1 MTFLSDDDAAL
12 PISSLTGDEVIC
24 VDRDLPAVEVAKR
37 MLEAGI
43 GAVGVGSAAQLD
55 GVVTEHDFTK
65 LVADGRDPAAVR
77 ACEMA
82 SRDLVW
88 ATSDSTI
95 GEVSREMLS
104 EWVRHILISED
115 GQLVGIVSARDLLSA
130 TAVGFED

>member
-65 LVADGRDPAAVR
+65 LVADGRDPAAV
-77 ACEMA
+77 
-82 SRDLVW
+82 
-88 ATSDSTI
+88 
-95 GEVSREMLS
+95 SREMLS